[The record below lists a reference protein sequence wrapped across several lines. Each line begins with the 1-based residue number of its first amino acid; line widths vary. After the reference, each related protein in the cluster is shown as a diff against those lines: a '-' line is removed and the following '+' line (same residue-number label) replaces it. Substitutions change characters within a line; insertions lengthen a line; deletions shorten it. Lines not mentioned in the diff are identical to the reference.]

1 MNERKISRVAE
12 PSSAQLQRKSI
23 PAQHML
29 VFSTRRLLTEE
40 SSVTRH
46 PFLFDEETETLA
58 VRATT
63 VTTIMTEI
71 PGYRHCGI
79 NE

>member
-1 MNERKISRVAE
+1 
-12 PSSAQLQRKSI
+12 
-23 PAQHML
+23 ML